1 MAMHPNRQPSSHLIV
16 PAIVKKVALAIVL
29 AGLIV
34 LLRVVYDAAVGSLPM
49 KVFDTPQT
57 TWVLGLCAL
66 GLELPIPFHM
76 ISIGLIIQRRWLRPP
91 WDRIS
96 WFAIV
101 ISGFWLGAALAAKSI
116 LSI

>member
-1 MAMHPNRQPSSHLIV
+1 MAMNPGRQPNSPLIITI
-16 PAIVKKVALAIVL
+16 IVKKLALVIVL

-34 LLRVVYDAAVGSLPM
+34 LFRILYDAAVGSLPM

-57 TWVLGLCAL
+57 TWIHGLYAL

-76 ISIGLIIQRRWLRPP
+76 ISIGLILQRRWLSPP

-96 WFAIV
+96 WCAIV
-101 ISGFWLGAALAAKSI
+101 ISGFWLGAALAAKSM